1 MVAAS
6 GGGVGPPA
14 GGRRPPAEGEGRLT
28 TRADEGEGGARSPT
42 APAGD
47 QPAAAAAGL
56 RIPPDELAAAIA
68 QAMRAIQAPAER
80 HRLRRGVDATGLGAG
95 GWALLVA
102 GTLAGG
108 VAALIAG
115 AVLGIALAGYL
126 AAPNRLVEV
135 GAAALAAVGGLRGG
149 LRVRRALR
157 AGSWRML
164 GGASLDLALALCAAA
179 LAAGMRA

>member
-1 MVAAS
+1 M
-6 GGGVGPPA
+6 
-14 GGRRPPAEGEGRLT
+14 T
-28 TRADEGEGGARSPT
+28 TRADEGDGGARPPIVSD
-42 APAGD
+42 AD
-47 QPAAAAAGL
+47 QPVEAVAPL
-56 RIPPDELAAAIA
+56 RIPPDELATAIA
-68 QAMRAIQAPAER
+68 QAMRAIQEPAER
-80 HRLRRGVDATGLGAG
+80 RRARPGVDATGLGAG

-126 AAPNRLVEV
+126 AAPNRALEI
-135 GAAALAAVGGLRGG
+135 GAAAVAVAGGLRGG

-157 AGSWRML
+157 EGSWRML